1 MVKCSRCG
9 VEIDDSFEL
18 CPNCGNELNEETP
31 KNDSEAEISG
41 SVEVSKTCPKCG
53 HKLEND
59 SEFCSE
65 CGQSLHPIKKSNNE
79 DILSNIDFVKV
90 GTFSLIATIVS
101 AILSVIFLAIMNLS
115 NYNLFNIPFFPL
127 AFYLAIFVSVAFFA
141 ALQKNYFEGVLLA
154 LIVGIL
160 MAILEG
166 SLVSLVLSAYGYW
179 MYFGYH
185 SVEFIILSVII
196 GFASNY
202 LLKDYLS
209 TYIKI
214 DHLF

>member
-18 CPNCGNELNEETP
+18 CPNCGNELNEETT
-31 KNDSEAEISG
+31 KKESEAERNE
-41 SVEVSKTCPKCG
+41 SVKVSKTCPKCG
-53 HKLEND
+53 YKLEND
-59 SEFCSE
+59 AEFCSE
-65 CGQSLHPIKKSNNE
+65 CGQSLQPIKKSNTE

-90 GTFSLIATIVS
+90 GTFSLIATIAS
-101 AILSVIFLAIMNLS
+101 AILSVILLAIMNMS
-115 NYNLFNIPFFPL
+115 NYTVFNMPFFPL

-141 ALQKNYFEGVLLA
+141 ALQKNYFEGVLLG

-166 SLVSLVLSAYGYW
+166 TLVSLVLSAYGYW
-179 MYFGYH
+179 LYFGYH

-209 TYIKI
+209 NYINI

>member
-9 VEIDDSFEL
+9 VVIDDSFEL
-18 CPNCGNELNEETP
+18 CPNCGNELNEETT

-53 HKLEND
+53 HNLEND
-59 SEFCSE
+59 AEFCSE

-115 NYNLFNIPFFPL
+115 NYNLFNMPFFPL

-141 ALQKNYFEGVLLA
+141 AF
-154 LIVGIL
+154 L
-160 MAILEG
+160 MVASMVG
-166 SLVSLVLSAYGYW
+166 SLI
-179 MYFGYH
+179 F
-185 SVEFIILSVII
+185 
-196 GFASNY
+196 Y
-202 LLKDYLS
+202 LANM
-209 TYIKI
+209 
-214 DHLF
+214 